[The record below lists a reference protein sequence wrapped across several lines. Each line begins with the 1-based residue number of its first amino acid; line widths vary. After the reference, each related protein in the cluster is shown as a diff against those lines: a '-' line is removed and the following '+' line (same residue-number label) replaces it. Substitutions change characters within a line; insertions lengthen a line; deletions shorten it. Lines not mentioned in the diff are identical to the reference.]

1 MSDPIS
7 ELDGFQEFEDF
18 EAHAESILAA
28 PVFNHLNA
36 GAGRNWTR
44 DENRRAYDRWLIR
57 KRLMVDVSTVDL
69 SVEVVGQRLEVPI
82 MLAPSAFHKLVH
94 PDGELA
100 SAGAAHALGTGMV
113 LSTLSS
119 TPLEAVAAVGLP
131 CFLQLQIHKDR
142 GLTTSLQ
149 QRAEAAGYKGLVL
162 TVDAPNYGIRPAD
175 KRSHLRLPRE
185 VRIANLDDRID
196 LPSKTTGE
204 DLMAYL
210 WREMAQDVTWADAAW
225 LVEQTS
231 LPVIAKGVMTAAE
244 ARNAVTAGCRAVVV
258 SNQGGRQIDGEP
270 ATLDVLTEVV
280 DEVGGEVDVLVDG
293 GIRQGPH
300 VLKALALGARC
311 VLVGRPIYWGLAA
324 GGGAGVRR
332 MLELMVDELRTT
344 MQLAGVPT
352 AAAVPRDIV
361 TAARATGA

>member
-1 MSDPIS
+1 MS
-7 ELDGFQEFEDF
+7 ELDGFEEFEDF
-18 EAHAESILAA
+18 EAHAEATLAS
-28 PVFNHLNA
+28 PIFNHLNA

-57 KRLMVDVSTVDL
+57 KRVMRDVSEVDL
-69 SVEVVGQRLEVPI
+69 SVTVVGQQLEVPI
-82 MLAPSAFHKLVH
+82 MLAPSAFHKVVH

-100 SAGAAHALGTGMV
+100 SASAAHAMGAGMV

-119 TPLEAVAAVGLP
+119 TPLEEVGAVGLP

-149 QRAEAAGYKGLVL
+149 ERAEAAGYRGLVL

-175 KRSHLRLPRE
+175 RRSHIHLPRD
-185 VRIANLDDRID
+185 VRIANLDDRVD
-196 LPSKTTGE
+196 LPSKASGE

-210 WREMAQDVTWADAAW
+210 WREMASDVTWDDAAW
-225 LVEQTS
+225 LVDCTS

-244 ARNAVTAGCRAVVV
+244 ARNAVNAGCRAVVV
-258 SNQGGRQIDGEP
+258 SNQGGRQLDGEP

-280 DEVGGEVDVLVDG
+280 DEVGDEVDVLVDG
-293 GIRQGPH
+293 GIRQGTH

-311 VLVGRPIYWGLAA
+311 VLIGRPIYWGLAA
-324 GGGAGVRR
+324 GGGAGMHR
-332 MLELMVDELRTT
+332 MLQLFVEELRNA
-344 MQLAGVPT
+344 MQLSGVCR
-352 AAAVPRDIV
+352 AAEVPRDLV
-361 TAARATGA
+361 APARSLVG

>member
-1 MSDPIS
+1 MSDSIN

-18 EAHAESILAA
+18 EAHAQSTLAA
-28 PVFNHLNA
+28 PIFDHLNA

-57 KRLMVDVSTVDL
+57 KRLMRDVAAVDL

-119 TPLEAVAAVGLP
+119 TPLEDVAAVGLP

-149 QRAEAAGYKGLVL
+149 ERAESAGYRGLVL

-175 KRSHLRLPRE
+175 KRSHMRLPRE
-185 VRIANLDDRID
+185 VHIANLDDRID

-210 WREMAQDVTWADAAW
+210 WREMAQDVTWADAEW
-225 LVEQTS
+225 LVERTS
-231 LPVIAKGVMTAAE
+231 LPVIAKGVMSAVE
-244 ARNAVTAGCRAVVV
+244 ARNAVNAGCRAVVV

-270 ATLDVLTEVV
+270 ATMDVLSEVV
-280 DEVGGEVDVLVDG
+280 DEVGSEVDVLLDG

-324 GGGAGVRR
+324 AGGDGVRK
-332 MLELMVDELRTT
+332 MLELISDELRTT
-344 MQLAGVPT
+344 MQLAGVSR
-352 AAAVPRDIV
+352 ASDIPRDLV
-361 TAARATGA
+361 VAARELG